1 MTTITAR
8 HRHMLEVADRTRDV
22 EVISAI
28 VEAVIAEGVTV
39 IEVEE
44 AFRDCAAQSYL
55 IADPFQIVLGMKEML
70 DAINAAGITPD
81 DNRAALKALKD

>member
-1 MTTITAR
+1 MTITAR

-28 VEAVIAEGVTV
+28 VEAVIAEGIKP

-44 AFRDCAAQSYL
+44 AFRDASAQSYL

-70 DAINAAGITPD
+70 AALAEHEITPD
-81 DNRAALKALKD
+81 ENRAALRALKD

>member
-1 MTTITAR
+1 
-8 HRHMLEVADRTRDV
+8 MLEVADRTRDV

-28 VEAVIAEGVTV
+28 VEAVIAEGIKP

-44 AFRDCAAQSYL
+44 AFRDCAAKSYL

-70 DAINAAGITPD
+70 DALAEHEITPD
-81 DNRAALKALKD
+81 ENRAALRDL